1 MKNINE
7 TEKLYKE
14 AIDKLYE
21 RIAQL
26 EMDRNSQKEKIDKLE
41 AKINIMSALVSR
53 DSHLK
58 KPHRCPVCEGTQR
71 DYFDALYPFSEYPP
85 ETKLDH
91 EGRHYYD
98 CRACEAK
105 GIVWG

>member
-26 EMDRNSQKEKIDKLE
+26 EMDRNSQKDKIDILE
-41 AKINIMSALVSR
+41 TEINIVRSLGSR
-53 DSHLK
+53 AFHPK
-58 KPHRCPVCEGTQR
+58 KPQRCPVCQGTQR
-71 DYFDALYPFSEYPP
+71 DYFDVLFPYSEYPQ
-85 ETKLDH
+85 ETKLDNQ
-91 EGRHYYD
+91 GRHYSD
-98 CRACEAK
+98 CRACDAK